1 MAFKDV
7 PRWTAANVLPMA
19 FALGIIFVIW
29 SVYFRFHL
37 LRLLQLSH
45 EVDDGLRTKG
55 WVQFWI
61 SQPLTLLFTIS
72 FIRTVFTDPG
82 SVPQNEEWLPNHGK
96 AEKAEKTDRSL
107 KAGIRSSLS
116 KAGQPFEAA
125 SEEVSSSLP
134 VYEVKQSG
142 KRRFCQKCNAF
153 KPDRCHHCRVCNS
166 CVLRMDHHCPWIAN
180 CVGFRNHKYFFLLVF
195 YAMLNCN
202 FIVVTISES
211 VSMAIEDEMESSH
224 RFMLVFGT
232 TLAALMAFLLTTFF
246 AFHFWLM
253 LKSTTTIEFCEKRT
267 GYDGSRIP
275 VNYDRG
281 TWENIRAVLGP
292 NPFLWLLPLS
302 PPIGDGLRYPI
313 SPGFK
318 TISSSVDEDETVA
331 LLHKEKIDEGEHS
344 ECRRKDKPTIFD
356 LCRGANG
363 NSAVKDIDAIDP
375 PEVTG
380 ASASN

>member
-19 FALGIIFVIW
+19 FAIGIIVVIW

-37 LRLLQLSH
+37 LRLLQLH
-45 EVDDGLRTKG
+45 EVDDGSRTRG

-61 SQPLTLLFTIS
+61 SQPLTLLFSIS
-72 FIRTVFTDPG
+72 FLRTVFTDPG
-82 SVPQNEEWLPNHGK
+82 SVPQNEDWLPTHCK
-96 AEKAEKTDRSL
+96 SEKSEKLDRSL
-107 KAGIRSSLS
+107 KAGIQSSLS

-125 SEEVSSSLP
+125 SEEMSSSLP

-267 GYDGSRIP
+267 GYDGSRTP

-292 NPFLWLLPLS
+292 HPFFWLLPLS
-302 PPIGDGLRYPI
+302 PPIGDGLQYPVA
-313 SPGFK
+313 PGFK
-318 TISSSVDEDETVA
+318 TLDGSVDEDETVA
-331 LLHKEKIDEGEHS
+331 LLHKEKINE
-344 ECRRKDKPTIFD
+344 
-356 LCRGANG
+356 GANG
-363 NSAVKDIDAIDP
+363 INVVKDIDAIDP

-380 ASASN
+380 AASASN

>member
-1 MAFKDV
+1 MAFKNV
-7 PRWTAANVLPMA
+7 PRWTAANVLPML
-19 FALGIIFVIW
+19 FALGIIVVIW
-29 SVYFRFHL
+29 CVYFQFHL
-37 LRLLQLSH
+37 LRLLQFSH
-45 EVDDGLRTKG
+45 EVDDGLRAKG

-61 SQPLTLLFTIS
+61 SQPLTLLFSIS
-72 FIRTVFTDPG
+72 FFRTVFTDPG
-82 SVPQNEEWLPNHGK
+82 SVPQTEDWLPNQDK
-96 AEKAEKTDRSL
+96 PERSL

-125 SEEVSSSLP
+125 PSTEVNSSLP

-195 YAMLNCN
+195 YAMLTCN

-267 GYDGSRIP
+267 GYDGSRTP

-318 TISSSVDEDETVA
+318 SIGGSVDEDETVA
-331 LLHKEKIDEGEHS
+331 LLHKEKVDQ
-344 ECRRKDKPTIFD
+344 
-356 LCRGANG
+356 GANSVNG
-363 NSAVKDIDAIDP
+363 VKDIDAIDP

-380 ASASN
+380 AAAASN